1 MWGCGFF
8 KDFGLAYYNMY
19 QYNYMRLFDSLPKGD
34 ARMCHVFYLN
44 ENM

>member
-1 MWGCGFF
+1 MFGYRFF

-19 QYNYMRLFDSLPKGD
+19 QYNYMRLHDSLPND
-34 ARMCHVFYLN
+34 STRVYYVHYLN